1 MKKLIFSICLLAFSI
16 GMMAQEEKPKSNW
29 IVGEQESSFPGQM
42 IKYAVCQSPT
52 VVKGQKGNIT
62 VSLNIMEFRDETA
75 FERIMAAV
83 GKKLK
88 ENGLA
93 YNDTSLMAETVI
105 AENEDSLMQEAKKHG
120 QMGYVTAVDYSNRT
134 LWVFFY
140 GNADECNCI
149 MAHIRKDVF
158 TKKVQG

>member
-1 MKKLIFSICLLAFSI
+1 MVEIGWGTTGWHPHIVRNRVDHLEEGVAFVAGADQGHDARIQNGCAST
-16 GMMAQEEKPKSNW
+16 AEDL
-29 IVGEQESSFPGQM
+29 F
-42 IKYAVCQSPT
+42 
-52 VVKGQKGNIT
+52 
-62 VSLNIMEFRDETA
+62 DETA

-93 YNDTSLMAETVI
+93 YNDTSLLAETVI
-105 AENEDSLMQEAKKHG
+105 AENEDSLMREAKNHG
-120 QMGYVTAVDYSNRT
+120 QIGYVTAVDYTNRT

-158 TKKVQG
+158 TKKVQE